1 MATISNS
8 NVFCRPRANSRWD
21 VVRLFIVFILV
32 LSSVAKAWELVT
44 VSNLGRGLLNDRNF
58 ILLVV
63 IFQLTFS
70 CWLLCNFQPRIE
82 WLSSLALFLF
92 FLGVVCFKIITHEKD
107 CQCFGAIQVHP
118 WVTFCLDVTIVLALC
133 FSKPTHRT
141 GKRVKFKRYAYVF
154 LVWLLALVIIISGFF
169 SVNRTFSSVGDLYT
183 GIDGEQSILIKPEN
197 WDRDDLPIVPFL
209 ETPEVWNR
217 LEPGNGSFFSFEMIA
232 QSVKISLP
240 SWNQVMKNVFSVLK
254 CHHRQAELRF
264 LKVLFMHGCHPNGNG
279 RWRLRRF
286 LSMKRRNHRP

>member
-82 WLSSLALFLF
+82 WLSPLALFLF

-217 LEPGNGSFFSFEMIA
+217 LEPGKWVIFFFRNDCT
-232 QSVKISLP
+232 KC
-240 SWNQVMKNVFSVLK
+240 KNKF
-254 CHHRQAELRF
+254 AELESSNEKRVF
-264 LKVLFMHGCHPNGNG
+264 CIEVPPSAGRIKVPEGFVYA
-279 RWRLRRF
+279 RLSPKWKWSVETPTV
-286 LSMKRRNHRP
+286 LEYEKTEP